1 MMHLSRTINR
11 WALSASLALVNLSYA
26 PALWADSG
34 WFPKVAASDDM
45 TQGNKSAMTVL
56 SNVVRQ
62 GLMILLFIVSVVMFT
77 KFISTISH
85 GIEEAKKHE
94 GGSLAVFANFA
105 VMGIVYL
112 TISIATGYL
121 GYTVIDKFKL

>member
-1 MMHLSRTINR
+1 MTQTINR
-11 WALSASLALVNLSYA
+11 WAARASLALVNLSYA
-26 PALWADSG
+26 PLLLADDG
-34 WFPKVAASDDM
+34 WFPKVAAADDM
-45 TQGNKSAMTVL
+45 SQGSKSAMTVL
-56 SNVVRQ
+56 SSVVKQ

-77 KFISTISH
+77 KFIATVSH

-121 GYTVIDKFKL
+121 GYTVINKFQL

>member
-1 MMHLSRTINR
+1 MTLTIMKR
-11 WALSASLALVNLSYA
+11 FALSVGLALVSLSYA
-26 PALWADSG
+26 PVLLANSD
-34 WFPKVAASDDM
+34 WFPKVAASDDL
-45 TQGNKSAMTVL
+45 TTGNKSAMTVL
-56 SNVVRQ
+56 SEVIKK

-77 KFISTISH
+77 KFIATVSH
-85 GIEEAKKHE
+85 GIEEAKKSE

-121 GYTVIDKFKL
+121 GYTVITKFSI